1 MRKAESGFTLI
12 ELIVVIVILGIL
24 AVTAAAKFLNI
35 TSDASASVVKG
46 LAGALRSSNSMVY
59 AKSRLHT
66 GDYWVCISDA
76 CSGSSANLAEADV
89 EKFQGYG
96 KEGWVRIE
104 PENGYPSSRNP
115 PIPLINTI
123 AGTVDLGSGSS
134 GVTLDPDSGCTEVG
148 DWLVGSG
155 MVGSKPGTMVFIP
168 ASSHASKVCKS
179 SNYGASPN
187 GGQVGID
194 SSDSCGVV
202 FYNPGETGTAPV
214 IAVLTKG
221 C

>member
-1 MRKAESGFTLI
+1 
-12 ELIVVIVILGIL
+12 
-24 AVTAAAKFLNI
+24 
-35 TSDASASVVKG
+35 
-46 LAGALRSSNSMVY
+46 MVY

-89 EKFQGYG
+89 EKFQGNG
-96 KEGWVRIE
+96 KEGWIRIE

-123 AGTVDLGSGSS
+123 AGTVDLGSSSS
-134 GVTLDPDSGCTEVG
+134 GVTLDPDSDCTKVG
-148 DWLVGSG
+148 DWIVGSAAG
-155 MVGSKPGTMVFIP
+155 GTLDKDGKPEMGTMVFIP
-168 ASSHASKVCKS
+168 ASWHADKDCKS
-179 SNYGASPN
+179 SNYMATKD

-202 FYNPGETGTAPV
+202 FYNSRKTGTAPV

>member
-24 AVTAAAKFLNI
+24 AVTAAAKFMNLS
-35 TSDASASVVKG
+35 SDASASVVKG
-46 LAGALRSSNSMVY
+46 LAGALRSSSSMVY

-76 CSGSSANLAEADV
+76 CAGSSADLTESDV
-89 EKFQGYG
+89 EKFQGHG
-96 KEGWVRIE
+96 KDGWVRIE

-123 AGTVDLGSGSS
+123 AGTVDLGVSTA
-134 GVTLDPDSGCTEVG
+134 GVTLDPESGCTEVG

-155 MVGSKPGTMVFIP
+155 MVEGQPGTMVFIP

-179 SNYGASPN
+179 DNYSATKG

-202 FYNPGETGTAPV
+202 FYNPGKTGTAPV
-214 IAVLTKG
+214 VAVLTKG